1 MSYNLIVFPNFNK
14 VHHPIYVCIFYS
26 SVDARIFVH
35 RWEGHITLLV
45 RTSSKILEMEKVGAN
60 FWLASIVTKYT

>member
-14 VHHPIYVCIFYS
+14 VHHPIYVYS
-26 SVDARIFVH
+26 IQVLDARIFVH